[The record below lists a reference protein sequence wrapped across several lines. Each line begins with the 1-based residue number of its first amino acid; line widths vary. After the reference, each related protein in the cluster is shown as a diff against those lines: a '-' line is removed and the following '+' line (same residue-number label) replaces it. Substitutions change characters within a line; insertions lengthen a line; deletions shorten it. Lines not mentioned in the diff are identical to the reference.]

1 MHLAQAFQIL
11 LEDLYLRAESLSLR
25 EDLIEVELLEV
36 LLLLIEV
43 GTVLVDVLVDHLDR
57 FVLYHVLQ
65 LLL

>member
-11 LEDLYLRAESLSLR
+11 LEDFYLRAESLSLR

-57 FVLYHVLQ
+57 FVLYHVL
-65 LLL
+65 